1 MDLNQITVPTSN
13 MERSIAFYQKLGLE
27 LIVHTHPAY
36 ARFTMPN
43 GNASFSLG
51 FKEAYQAS
59 AEGIHVYFEVT
70 DVVATYESLQEK
82 GVVFLSPPEM
92 KTWLWHET
100 HLLDP
105 DGNHLI
111 IYSAGENRLNPP
123 WRIST

>member
-1 MDLNQITVPTSN
+1 MDLNQITVPTSD
-13 MERSIAFYQKLGLE
+13 MGRSIAFYQKLGLE

-36 ARFTMPN
+36 ARFAMPN
-43 GNASFSLG
+43 GSASFSLG
-51 FKEAYQAS
+51 FKETFQAS
-59 AEGIHVYFEVT
+59 EESIHVYFEVT
-70 DVVATYESLQEK
+70 DVVATYESLKEK
-82 GVVFLSPPEM
+82 GVIFLSPPEM
-92 KTWLWHET
+92 KTWLWHEA